1 MGPIGHMNPASQIDA
16 AIVGGGLAG
25 LACALRVKEAG
36 LSPLILERSDEVGG
50 RVRTDRVDGFLIDR
64 GFQVYLSA
72 YPEAGELLD
81 LDELKLCHFRPGS
94 LLFKNGRFHRVMDVF
109 REPAHLVSSGLS
121 PIGTIGDKLLVAE
134 LKRRLHGK
142 PIGDISKS
150 VDLSTETWL
159 RQFGFS
165 ERMVDEFFRSFYGGI
180 FLERELRTS
189 SQMFEFTFGMF
200 SRGFASLP
208 AGGMGEIPL
217 QLARRLP
224 NESIRRNTPV
234 KSIKSRTLT
243 LGDESRLEAKVIVV
257 ATDGTAAAELVPA
270 MASPPLSWR
279 SVIGIYFAAPESP
292 LKEPIIALNGS
303 ARGIVNSVA
312 VLSDVAPG
320 YSPDDRSLISVT
332 VLGENDGEIEPVV
345 REELREWFGNIDSW
359 QHLRTDRIAR
369 GLPEQPPGCG
379 AFSSRG
385 FLEVGD
391 TLICGDHCT
400 SASIEGAIASGQRA
414 GDRVVEKLTGKVSG

>member
-1 MGPIGHMNPASQIDA
+1 MDPIGDMNPVSQIDV

-25 LACALRVKEAG
+25 LACALRVREAG
-36 LSPLILERSDEVGG
+36 LSPLILESSDEVGG

-81 LDELKLCHFRPGS
+81 LEELELCHFRPGA
-94 LLFKNGRFHRVMDVF
+94 LLLKHGRLHRVMDIF
-109 REPAHLVSSGLS
+109 REPADLIASGLS
-121 PIGTIGDKLLVAE
+121 PIGSIGDKLLVAE

-142 PIGDISKS
+142 SIGDISKS
-150 VDLSTETWL
+150 VDLTTEAWL

-165 ERMVDEFFRSFYGGI
+165 ETMIDEFFRSFYGGI

-189 SQMFEFTFGMF
+189 SQMFEFTFGLF

-234 KSIKSRTLT
+234 RSIHRNTLT
-243 LGDESRLEAKVIVV
+243 LEDESQLEAKIVVV
-257 ATDGTAAAELVPA
+257 ATDGTAASHLVPE

-279 SVIGIYFAAPESP
+279 SVTGVYFAAPESP

-303 ARGIVNSVA
+303 GEGMVNSVA

-320 YSPDDRSLISVT
+320 YSPDDRALISVT
-332 VLGENDGEIEPVV
+332 VLGECDRAIEAPV
-345 REELREWFGNIDSW
+345 REELREWFGCVDSW
-359 QHLRTDRIAR
+359 EHLRTDRIER
-369 GLPEQPPGCG
+369 GLPEQPPGCD

-400 SASIEGAIASGQRA
+400 FASIEGAIASGQRA
-414 GDRVVEKLTGKVSG
+414 GNRVVEKLTGKVPD